1 MKEDRRKHED
11 YLRDMIHAAEKA
23 ESFIEGMDFDSF
35 QQDEKTAW
43 AVLKALEI
51 IGEAAKNIPPRVRKS
66 YPEIPWREMAGM
78 RDKVSHDY
86 FGVSLLRVFET
97 VKEDLPTLRPALVR
111 VLQDIEEG
119 KYA

>member
-1 MKEDRRKHED
+1 MKASRRDHED
-11 YLRDMIHAAEKA
+11 YLRDMVHAAEKA

-51 IGEAAKNIPPRVRKS
+51 VGEASKNIPQSVRKR
-66 YPEIPWREMAGM
+66 YPEIPWREAAGM

-86 FGVSLLRVFET
+86 FGVNMLRIYET
-97 VKEDLPTLRPALVR
+97 VKENLPALR
-111 VLQDIEEG
+111 QALASALQDLEKG
-119 KYA
+119 K

>member
-1 MKEDRRKHED
+1 MKASRKEHED
-11 YLRDMIHAAEKA
+11 YLRDMIYAAEKA

-51 IGEAAKNIPPRVRKS
+51 IGEAAKNIPQSVRKR
-66 YPEIPWREMAGM
+66 YPEVPWREAAGM

-86 FGVSLLRVFET
+86 SGVSMLRIYET
-97 VKEDLPTLRPALVR
+97 VREDLPYLRKALAHA
-111 VLQDIEEG
+111 IEDLNQE
-119 KYA
+119 K